1 MVLLIVVRLLNKID
15 RLILEL
21 QYTPEEAYA
30 HLKRILE
37 GVNAISSGLFKA
49 QLYVARWRG
58 VAVVAMVAVAA
69 VVVAVE
75 AVAAVTV
82 VVLAAAVVTVVTVVT
97 VAAVVLNVTLGLA
110 PPMEGR

>member
-1 MVLLIVVRLLNKID
+1 MIVVRLLNKID

-82 VVLAAAVVTVVTVVT
+82 VVLAAAAAVVTVVT